1 MLTSSRPATWAEV
14 RARFLGV
21 GSVTWPAP
29 VYTPLS
35 LPSLRKA
42 LAMTTLTITDFDG
55 DTLTIA
61 QAPRIGEARDGGA
74 LVHVKPSPDG
84 VGSSIGV
91 FVSREEAPEV
101 ALAILKAAGY
111 SDSSHS
117 GPVESAVASLASIG
131 KKKEAAAKLDA
142 HALELYNAGARRI
155 GDYAIES
162 LDEIPEEHAE
172 GWRAVV
178 KHARKLAAQEASA

>member
-1 MLTSSRPATWAEV
+1 
-14 RARFLGV
+14 
-21 GSVTWPAP
+21 
-29 VYTPLS
+29 
-35 LPSLRKA
+35 
-42 LAMTTLTITDFDG
+42 MTTFTLTVFDG
-55 DTLTIA
+55 DALEISE
-61 QAPRIGEARDGGA
+61 APRIGGARDGGA
-74 LVHVKPSPDG
+74 LIETKPSAG
-84 VGSSIGV
+84 GTIGT

-142 HALELYNAGARRI
+142 DALELYNAGARRI
-155 GDYAIES
+155 GDYAIDS
-162 LDEIPEEHAE
+162 LDELPEVVAE

-178 KHARKLAAQEASA
+178 KHSRKLAAQGASA